1 MLCLKIQLR
10 FCSERDGDFPS
21 IPFDNDERVIDYS
34 PQKLNLTEFP

>member
-21 IPFDNDERVIDYS
+21 IPFDNMRQLSTILLKIK
-34 PQKLNLTEFP
+34 PN